1 MKKNIKNKKIYKI
14 QTIRTNEIESR
25 IKKDTYIFQIGF
37 NRCATQS
44 LHNAFE
50 ILGLKTI
57 HHSFKTNPICPRQYL
72 AILMYNNLKS
82 EKREILQYEL
92 KDYQCFLDM
101 EYVYEDKLLNFYHF
115 FEEMEK
121 QNIGSSFIM
130 NIRSCESWILSR
142 IKLGKMLDSV
152 IYYREI
158 TEEKIESW
166 IQHYFNHCIRVRD
179 YFIRNPIVKKRSHLY
194 IYSIEEKSISELM
207 KEMGLWKEGTN
218 IIEKVDFAKSVKL
231 NEKEKSLSKNIQEL
245 IKDKIEFYG
254 DPSNIKWWN

>member
-1 MKKNIKNKKIYKI
+1 MGIKNKKHKI
-14 QTIRTNEIESR
+14 QTLQMNILKPK
-25 IKKDTYIFQIGF
+25 IKENTYIFQIGF

-72 AILMYNNLKS
+72 AILMYNNLQS
-82 EKREILQYEL
+82 EKKQILQYEL

-101 EYVYEDKLLNFYHF
+101 EYVYENELLNFYHF

-142 IKLGKMLDSV
+142 IKLGKMKDSSD
-152 IYYREI
+152 YFKNI
-158 TEEKIESW
+158 TNDKMKSW
-166 IQHYFNHCIRVRD
+166 VEHYFQHCIKVRN
-179 YFIRNPIVKKRSHLY
+179 YFIYNPLIKKRSHLY
-194 IYSIEEKSISELM
+194 IFPIEHKTIPEFM

-231 NEKEKSLSKNIQEL
+231 NDEDKKLPQVIIDMIHMNI
-245 IKDKIEFYG
+245 KIHG
-254 DPSNIKWWN
+254 DPSILKWWQ